1 MVLTELQM
9 STKFRQVLL
18 LVLMCFLMQSVSKLH
33 QEKIAQDSHL
43 CLMASGKNC
52 LEQSSEIETNTK
64 QEHIFLSCKVD
75 TDYIKVSQIRWTRN
89 NKEINLGPPYTI
101 TWEKGKVLM
110 IRPVIIGITDGYYEC
125 IASLGTAEIKKSV
138 KIIVKNELP
147 SGFPIIK
154 THPVDIRQPERKII
168 DFNCVVSGKQ
178 PLQVVWFHNRIPIT
192 CNNNHHL
199 CTYNSL
205 ESSDLFISN
214 LSLRNVSNSHTGFYQ
229 CVAFNEYGQA
239 VSYQA
244 MFTVAPK
251 RIRKTTP
258 NRELKSVCPGFIDG
272 AVSYN
277 LDKAHNTFRICCEG
291 HETRYPNLQWSNP
304 SFGNDKVE
312 SLMIGIYPIFGHYVC
327 FLLDK
332 TTTEFKFT
340 PDIGYRSGHSYE
352 VFITA
357 YPVSNDTK
365 HIPTYFKDCE
375 SYNSDDCQITVAPMP
390 SMTKSSGFAAYKEF
404 YIAIFVALSVIFA
417 LTGLWCY
424 IRIKG
429 KFNFYKQNKAL
440 VPLCEK
446 KEKLVY
452 ISHCAS
458 TNKDIEKVLRLA
470 EQLHTISNVQV
481 CIDLC
486 NQNEIID
493 CGGLSLWI
501 PEHLGIAD
509 KIIMVFS
516 PSYLEAITSRIA
528 TEEIICK
535 VNMEADLIRKL
546 LYNSCQRSSQLAVVL
561 DGVKKEDTP
570 AEFNGR
576 AQFSFP
582 NRYDNLDQNWIALL
596 GYVLD
601 MNPVEFSPKLNIWA
615 ILREKGRKEKQKS
628 YENTY

>member
-9 STKFRQVLL
+9 STTFRQVILL
-18 LVLMCFLMQSVSKLH
+18 ILVCFSMQSVSKLH
-33 QEKIAQDSHL
+33 QEIIAQDSHL

-52 LEQSSEIETNTK
+52 LEQSSEIVTNTK

-125 IASLGTAEIKKSV
+125 IASLGTVEIKKSV

-154 THPVDIRQPERKII
+154 AHPVDIRQPERKII
-168 DFNCVVSGKQ
+168 DFKCEVSGKQ

-192 CNNNHHL
+192 CNNNHHV
-199 CTYNSL
+199 CTYSV
-205 ESSDLFISN
+205 SDHSDFTSN

-229 CVAFNEYGQA
+229 CAAFNEYGQA

-251 RIRKTTP
+251 RIRKTTL
-258 NRELKSVCPGFIDG
+258 NRKIEPVPCPGFNDG
-272 AVSYN
+272 SVAPDLNKTYS
-277 LDKAHNTFRICCEG
+277 TFRICCEG
-291 HETRYPNLQWSNP
+291 HETLYPNLQWSNP
-304 SFGNDKVE
+304 SFGNNKVE
-312 SLMIGIYPIFGHYVC
+312 GLTIEIFPIHGNRGC
-327 FLLDK
+327 FLLDN

-340 PDIGYRSGHSYE
+340 PDIGYQSGYSYQ
-352 VFITA
+352 VFIYTR
-357 YPVSNDTK
+357 PVSNRTK
-365 HIPTYFKDCE
+365 RIPTKFNDCAA
-375 SYNSDDCQITVAPMP
+375 NILNDCQVTSAPIFSITKP
-390 SMTKSSGFAAYKEF
+390 SGFPAYKDKF

-417 LTGLWCY
+417 LAGVWCY

-429 KFNFYKQNKAL
+429 KFNFYKQSKAL

-452 ISHCAS
+452 ISHCATS
-458 TNKDIEKVLRLA
+458 NKDIEKVLRLA
-470 EQLHTISNVQV
+470 EQLHSISNVQV

-582 NRYDNLDQNWIALL
+582 NRYDDLDQNWIALL
-596 GYVLD
+596 GYLLD
-601 MNPVEFSPKLNIWA
+601 MNPLEFTPKL
-615 ILREKGRKEKQKS
+615 K
-628 YENTY
+628 

>member
-18 LVLMCFLMQSVSKLH
+18 LVLMCFSMQSDSKLH
-33 QEKIAQDSHL
+33 QENIAQDSHL

-52 LEQSSEIETNTK
+52 LEQSSEIVTNTK

-125 IASLGTAEIKKSV
+125 VASLESAEIKKSV
-138 KIIVKNELP
+138 KVIVKNELP

-154 THPVDIRQPERKII
+154 AHPVDIRQPERKII
-168 DFNCVVSGKQ
+168 DFKCEVSGKQ
-178 PLQVVWFHNRIPIT
+178 PLQVIWFHNRIPIT
-192 CNNNHHL
+192 CNNNHHV
-199 CTYNSL
+199 CTYNP
-205 ESSDLFISN
+205 SDKSDFISN

-251 RIRKTTP
+251 RIRKTALNQKLQP
-258 NRELKSVCPGFIDG
+258 VPCPGFIDDS
-272 AVSYN
+272 V
-277 LDKAHNTFRICCEG
+277 AHNLSKTYSTLRICCEG

-304 SFGNDKVE
+304 SFRNSTVK
-312 SLMIGIYPIFGHYVC
+312 SLVLGIFPIFGHYGC

-332 TTTEFKFT
+332 TTTEFKFEPDKGYQIDDLFEGYITTFPVAEDSLISFFQFNGCKSDNGCQVT
-340 PDIGYRSGHSYE
+340 P
-352 VFITA
+352 V
-357 YPVSNDTK
+357 
-365 HIPTYFKDCE
+365 
-375 SYNSDDCQITVAPMP
+375 PM
-390 SMTKSSGFAAYKEF
+390 STMSKQSSGFAAYKNEF
-404 YIAIFVALSVIFA
+404 YITVFVSLSVFFA
-417 LTGLWCY
+417 LAGVWCY
-424 IRIKG
+424 IRVKG
-429 KFNFYKQNKAL
+429 KLSFYKQNKAL
-440 VPLCEK
+440 IPLCEK

-452 ISHCAS
+452 ISHCAT

-470 EQLHTISNVQV
+470 EQLYSISNVQV

-486 NQNEIID
+486 SQNEIID

-501 PEHLGIAD
+501 PEHLSIAD
-509 KIIMVFS
+509 KIIMVLS
-516 PSYLEAITSRIA
+516 PSYLKAMTSRIA
-528 TEEIICK
+528 AEEIICK

-561 DGVKKEDTP
+561 DGIKKEDTP
-570 AEFNGR
+570 AEFKGR

-582 NRYDNLDQNWIALL
+582 NRYDDLDQNWIALL
-596 GYVLD
+596 GYMLD
-601 MNPVEFSPKLNIWA
+601 MNPIEFSPKL
-615 ILREKGRKEKQKS
+615 K
-628 YENTY
+628 

>member
-1 MVLTELQM
+1 MRANWR
-9 STKFRQVLL
+9 S
-18 LVLMCFLMQSVSKLH
+18 
-33 QEKIAQDSHL
+33 
-43 CLMASGKNC
+43 
-52 LEQSSEIETNTK
+52 
-64 QEHIFLSCKVD
+64 
-75 TDYIKVSQIRWTRN
+75 
-89 NKEINLGPPYTI
+89 P
-101 TWEKGKVLM
+101 
-110 IRPVIIGITDGYYEC
+110 
-125 IASLGTAEIKKSV
+125 
-138 KIIVKNELP
+138 ELP

-192 CNNNHHL
+192 CNNNHHV

-251 RIRKTTP
+251 RIRKTTL
-258 NRELKSVCPGFIDG
+258 NHKLKPAHCNGYINDSV
-272 AVSYN
+272 
-277 LDKAHNTFRICCEG
+277 AHDVYRIHITLRICCEG
-291 HETRYPNLQWSNP
+291 HKTPYPNLQWSNP
-304 SFGNDKVE
+304 SFGNNTVK
-312 SLMIGIYPIFGHYVC
+312 SLVLGIFPIFGHYGC

-340 PDIGYRSGHSYE
+340 PDIGYRSGNSYE
-352 VFITA
+352 VFITTH
-357 YPVSNDTK
+357 PVAERSLIKFFEFNG
-365 HIPTYFKDCE
+365 CE
-375 SYNSDDCQITVAPMP
+375 SDNGCQVTPAPMSTISKQP
-390 SMTKSSGFAAYKEF
+390 SGFATFENEF
-404 YIAIFVALSVIFA
+404 YITIFVVLSVFFA
-417 LTGLWCY
+417 LAGAWCY
-424 IRIKG
+424 IKVKG
-429 KFNFYKQNKAL
+429 KLCFYKQNKAL
-440 VPLCEK
+440 IPLCEK

-458 TNKDIEKVLRLA
+458 SNKDIEKVLRLA
-470 EQLHTISNVQV
+470 EQLYSISNVQV

-486 NQNEIID
+486 NQNAIID

-516 PSYLEAITSRIA
+516 PPYLKAITSRIA

-561 DGVKKEDTP
+561 DGMKKEDTP
-570 AEFNGR
+570 AEFKGR
-576 AQFSFP
+576 ALFSFP
-582 NRYDNLDQNWIALL
+582 NRYDDLDQNWIALL
-596 GYVLD
+596 CYVLD
-601 MNPVEFSPKLNIWA
+601 MNPVEFSPN
-615 ILREKGRKEKQKS
+615 
-628 YENTY
+628 